1 LKRDSHDRQLQPLT
15 NRTMLRVEEA
25 SERILADIRALSA
38 EAVPIRAALGRVCAE
53 EILATVTMPPW
64 SNSSMDGY
72 AVRSADITPVMKGEP
87 VSLNVVGTIAAGERA
102 QKPLKRGEAMRIM
115 TGAPVPAGADSVIRK
130 EDTDG
135 GSEKVVIRES
145 RDVWKNIRQAGE
157 DYQRG
162 DVLAKRGT
170 PIRPALI
177 GVLASTGVATLHVF
191 RRPRVAIISSG
202 NELVDIDDFDE
213 VIAARRIVSSNS
225 YTLGAL
231 TRVAGGVPV
240 DLGIAADTKASLRK
254 KLEAAGDCD
263 LIITSAGVSVGDLD
277 HARDVFAG
285 LGGKQRFWKV
295 RMRPGAPLAFGMLN
309 DIPWLGLSGNP
320 VSAMVSFEL
329 FVRPALRKMQGYSNL
344 FRRAVTVTLEEEV
357 KIAAKLTHFLR
368 ASVTRKDDGTLL
380 ARLTGLQSSAAL
392 TSMAKANALL
402 IVPETSPTVAK
413 GAQLRALMLDQTLEE
428 TSAFSL

>member
-1 LKRDSHDRQLQPLT
+1 
-15 NRTMLRVEEA
+15 MLRVEEA
-25 SERILADIRALSA
+25 SERILAEIRTLPP
-38 EAVPIRAALGRVCAE
+38 EAVPLRAALGRVCAE
-53 EILATVTMPPW
+53 DILATVTMPPW

-87 VSLNVVGTIAAGERA
+87 VTLRVVATIAAGEFA
-102 QKPLKRGEAMRIM
+102 PKAVKRGQAMRIM
-115 TGAPVPAGADSVIRK
+115 TGAPVPAGADSVIRQ

-135 GSEKVVIRES
+135 GSEKVAIRDA
-145 RDVWKNIRQAGE
+145 RDVWKNIRPAGE

-162 DVLAKRGT
+162 DLLAKRGT

-177 GVLASTGVATLHVF
+177 GILASTGVSAVQAF

-213 VIAARRIVSSNS
+213 VIAARRIVSTNS
-225 YTLGAL
+225 YTLDAL
-231 TRVAGGVPV
+231 TRVAGGVPI

-254 KLEAAGDCD
+254 KLEQASGSD
-263 LIITSAGVSVGDLD
+263 LILTSAGVSVGDLD
-277 HARDVFAG
+277 HTRDVFAS

-295 RMRPGAPLAFGMLN
+295 KMRPGAPLAFGMLN
-309 DIPWLGLSGNP
+309 DVPWLGLSGNP

-329 FVRPALRKMQGYSNL
+329 FVRPALRKMQGHANL
-344 FRRAVTVTLEEEV
+344 FRRALSVTLEEDV

-368 ASVTRKDDGTLL
+368 ACVTRKEDGTLV
-380 ARLTGLQSSAAL
+380 ARLTGLQSSGAL

-402 IVPETSPTVAK
+402 IVPESAPTVAK
-413 GAQLRALMLDQTLEE
+413 GAQLKAMMLDQSLEE
-428 TSAFSL
+428 TSAFAL